1 MAVVDPFLLAESHA
15 VHRTWRQGLDPRRVL
30 EGFDFLCGMAPGLA
44 EPWTG
49 AGEVLLAM
57 GDPRG
62 ALARH
67 AEALRL
73 APGEPAVRLGRGA
86 ALVALGL
93 PRAAIIELRLAVA
106 LEPIRPRGWNLLA
119 EALEAADRAPE
130 ADRAAAEALLARR
143 AIARA
148 RSGAWPTELRGR
160 WRWIIGSGPASLA
173 ARRDDPRA
181 WWRVASVLRLTGR
194 VEEEAEVARA
204 ARRLSDEP
212 ESLLER
218 ARLLASLPALPDRQ
232 SPSVFRVGVPRSPG

>member
-1 MAVVDPFLLAESHA
+1 MAAVDPFLLAESHA
-15 VHRTWRQGLDPRRVL
+15 VYRTWRQGLDPQRVL
-30 EGFDFLCGMAPGLA
+30 EGFDFLCGMAPRLA
-44 EPWTG
+44 ESWTG
-49 AGEVLLAM
+49 AGEVLLALD
-57 GDPRG
+57 DPRG
-62 ALARH
+62 ALTRH

-86 ALVALGL
+86 ALVAAGR

-106 LEPIRPRGWNLLA
+106 LDPIRPRGWSLLA
-119 EALEAADRAPE
+119 EALEAAGRGPE

-148 RSGAWPTELRGR
+148 RSGIWPTELRGR
-160 WRWIIGSGPASLA
+160 WRWIVASGPASLA

-194 VEEEAEVARA
+194 LEEEAEIARA
-204 ARRLSDEP
+204 ARRLSNDP

-218 ARLLASLPALPDRQ
+218 ARLLASLPALPDRR
-232 SPSVFRVGVPRSPG
+232 SSSDFRVGMPRGL